1 MKFIEENEI
10 PDIEPCAA
18 TIGCFDGV
26 HTGHRFLVKQV
37 CTTAARHG
45 LKSAL
50 ITFPVHPRQV
60 MQADYMPELLSCPG
74 QKISLIRNLDADYC
88 IMLPFTKSLSMLT
101 ARQFMELLHDRYNV
115 KALVIGYDHRF
126 GHNRTETFD
135 DYCRYGEELGMTV
148 TKAEPLKCD
157 STGTYISSSA
167 IRKLLKEGD
176 IETANRFLGYKYHIN
191 GTVTEGHKIGRKI
204 GFPTAN
210 IAPSCPEKLI
220 PANGVYA
227 VNTWIGDTMYKGM
240 LNIGN
245 RPTANNGNDT
255 SIEVH
260 IIGFNGNIYH
270 QPLLIEFIK
279 RIRPEIKFTSLEE
292 LAVQLEKDKTIIS
305 KIE

>member
-260 IIGFNGNIYH
+260 IICFSGNIYH

-279 RIRPEIKFTSLEE
+279 RIRPEIKFSSLEE
-292 LAVQLEKDKTIIS
+292 LAGQLEKDKTIIS